1 MSGKQNT
8 TTASWFMFFRK
19 GKHERWVING
29 YQQEVVNSHTYL
41 GYTFTTKLSVNR
53 GLELITVRA
62 KVDIWRA
69 LWRIGCTDVKLVSTY
84 LIRKFKQP

>member
-1 MSGKQNT
+1 
-8 TTASWFMFFRK
+8 MFFRK

-41 GYTFTTKLSVNR
+41 GSTFTTKLSVNK

-62 KVDIWRA
+62 NRRVIDIWTA
-69 LWRIGCTDVKLVSTY
+69 LWWIGCTDVKLFSTY
-84 LIRKFKQP
+84 LIRKFKRP